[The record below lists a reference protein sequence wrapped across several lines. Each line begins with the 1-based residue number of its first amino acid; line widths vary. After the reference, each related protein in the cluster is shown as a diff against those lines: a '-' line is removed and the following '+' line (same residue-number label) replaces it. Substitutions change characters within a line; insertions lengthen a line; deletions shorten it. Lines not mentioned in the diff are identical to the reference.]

1 MRDPETARNAKP
13 ATPTE
18 VAAVQSQPTVP
29 LNIYERNVF
38 AIRLPDGRLQL
49 VTQ

>member
-1 MRDPETARNAKP
+1 
-13 ATPTE
+13 
-18 VAAVQSQPTVP
+18 VAIAQEKPTVP

-38 AIRLPDGRLQL
+38 AVKLPDGRLQL

>member
-1 MRDPETARNAKP
+1 MRDPQTALKARPVTP
-13 ATPTE
+13 AE
-18 VAAVQSQPTVP
+18 AATAQGADAAP

-38 AIRLPDGRLQL
+38 AVRLPDGRLQL